1 MAWIKLHHFKD
12 GRDQYVQ
19 TKNIS
24 FFHETFGIAKETT
37 ITFVGDERLIR
48 VKEPAEEV
56 MQMVF
61 QAERYYDRT

>member
-24 FFHETFGIAKETT
+24 FFYETFGSVKGAT
-37 ITFVGDERLIR
+37 ITFVGDERLVR

-56 MQMVF
+56 MHMVI